1 MEIVEIKVERLFLVE
16 FRKCVAYALSEF
28 GRKTVKN
35 WNAEYEKIRHRLE
48 MMPTGYPFVPELQ
61 KWQKYRGAI
70 IMKNFK
76 IIYFYDEDSNL
87 VRIVD
92 LWDLRQDPRK
102 LNMRARRI
110 ERKKGL
116 SLVFMIN
123 KRTRQVSQRI
133 LHPVEH
139 LAGCLFEVVFYK
151 DSSTSFQS
159 INPLPVSSSSTA
171 RAMTLRLSALNGS
184 V

>member
-16 FRKCVAYALSEF
+16 FRKCVAYAFSEF

-48 MMPTGYPFVPELQ
+48 MMPTCYPFVPELQ

-92 LWDLRQDPRK
+92 LWDLRQNPRK
-102 LNMRARRI
+102 LNLRAKRI
-110 ERKKGL
+110 ERKDY
-116 SLVFMIN
+116 
-123 KRTRQVSQRI
+123 
-133 LHPVEH
+133 H
-139 LAGCLFEVVFYK
+139 
-151 DSSTSFQS
+151 
-159 INPLPVSSSSTA
+159 
-171 RAMTLRLSALNGS
+171 
-184 V
+184 